1 MRTLKMI
8 YTSSQTGKTHG
19 WLNPMRMRG
28 NVGLLRAPVVVR
40 SPRGIPLA
48 ALRAPLLIKLLGANA
63 LVVATLLAGWAISA
77 PPGTRM
83 ALPVLL
89 AALVFGVSVVLTV
102 IALRPIRDLEST
114 VSRVWEGDFGARVE
128 RSTIADNEVLRVG
141 SMLNLLLDGLSRDRA
156 RMQALAADVIESG
169 DRERAALALELHD
182 STAQRLAA
190 LLLNIAAAAR
200 DARDPELAA
209 RLGAIRDAAED
220 VTNEVRLLAQSV
232 HPRVLDDLGLVAALR
247 KLGRDAS
254 TGTGID
260 VDVVAP
266 TEIASLPRKVS
277 AVLYRAAHEAVWNA
291 VQHASPR
298 HIHVTI
304 TMDSGLVRL
313 EVRDDGRGFDYGS
326 NGRQS
331 RGSGL
336 IAMRDRLTV
345 VEGSLDVRSAS
356 GGGGTTIVASI
367 PMPVEGMRKGA

>member
-1 MRTLKMI
+1 M
-8 YTSSQTGKTHG
+8 
-19 WLNPMRMRG
+19 
-28 NVGLLRAPVVVR
+28 VVR

-63 LVVATLLAGWAISA
+63 LVVATLVVGWSMTA
-77 PPGTRM
+77 PRGTGM
-83 ALPVLL
+83 MLPVLL
-89 AALVFGVSVVLTV
+89 AALVFGASIVFTV

-141 SMLNLLLDGLSRDRA
+141 SMLNLLLDGLARDRA

-169 DRERAALALELHD
+169 DRERAALAIELHD

-190 LLLNIAAAAR
+190 LLLNISAAAR

-209 RLGAIRDAAED
+209 RLAAIRDAAEE
-220 VTNEVRLLAQSV
+220 VTDEVRLLAQSV
-232 HPRVLDDLGLVAALR
+232 HPRVLDDLGLVAAVR

-254 TGTGID
+254 SGTSID

-266 TEIASLPRKVS
+266 AEIAALPRNVS
-277 AVLYRAAHEAVWNA
+277 AVLYRVAQEAVRNA
-291 VQHASPR
+291 VQHAAPR

-304 TMDSGLVRL
+304 TLEPASIRL
-313 EVRDDGRGFDYGS
+313 EVRDDGRGFNYGS
-326 NGRQS
+326 TGRQPQ
-331 RGSGL
+331 GSGL

-345 VEGSLDVRSAS
+345 VEGALDVRSAA

-367 PMPVEGMRKGA
+367 PRSLDGTRKGA

>member
-1 MRTLKMI
+1 MRTLR
-8 YTSSQTGKTHG
+8 TDTRSQRRTHG
-19 WLNPMRMRG
+19 WLNPLRTRG
-28 NVGLLRAPVVVR
+28 NVGLLRAPVIVR

-48 ALRAPLLIKLLGANA
+48 ALRAPLLVKLLGANA
-63 LVVATLLAGWAISA
+63 LVVVTLLIGWAISV
-77 PPGTRM
+77 PRGTGMMR
-83 ALPVLL
+83 PVLL
-89 AALVFGVSVVLTV
+89 AALVFGASVVLTV

-190 LLLNIAAAAR
+190 LLLNISAAAR

-209 RLGAIRDAAED
+209 RLAAIRDTAEE

-232 HPRVLDDLGLVAALR
+232 HPRVLDDLGLVAAVR

-254 TGTGID
+254 SGTGID

-266 TEIASLPRKVS
+266 AEIASLPRNVS
-277 AVLYRAAHEAVWNA
+277 AVVYRVAQEAVRNA
-291 VQHASPR
+291 VQHAAPR

-304 TMDSGLVRL
+304 GVEPASVRL
-313 EVRDDGRGFDYGS
+313 EVRDDGRGFDCGS
-326 NGRQS
+326 NGRQAL
-331 RGSGL
+331 GSGL

-345 VEGSLDVRSAS
+345 VEGTLDVRSAP
-356 GGGGTTIVASI
+356 GGGGTTIVATI
-367 PMPVEGMRKGA
+367 PRSLDGTLKGA